1 MNKKATLIV
10 VTIVIV
16 GLVLVGVMMMRMR
29 RGMMGGSD
37 LPLMAVSTDGTQIPL
52 SDSVKA
58 VTGELPQGTA
68 AQQSGDM
75 IVSLTLNPYPPTAGM
90 SEFTVTLID
99 ATGQAINDATIALD
113 LSMPAMRMPPNQ
125 PDLSSASNGKYSATA
140 PFTMRG
146 WWRIEVIITRGGQ
159 TQSVFFD
166 VGL

>member
-10 VTIVIV
+10 ITIVIV
-16 GLVLVGVMMMRMR
+16 GIVLLGAMMMRMR
-29 RGMMGGSD
+29 RGMMSSD
-37 LPLMAVSTDGTQIPL
+37 LPLMAVSSDGTQIPL
-52 SDSVKA
+52 SDAVKA

-75 IVSLTLNPYPPTAGM
+75 IVLLTLNPYPPTAGM
-90 SEFTVTLID
+90 SDFTVTLTD
-99 ATGQAINDATIALD
+99 TTGQAINDATIALD

-125 PDLSSASNGKYSATA
+125 PDLPSGSDGKYSGTA

>member
-1 MNKKATLIV
+1 MNKKSTLTV

-16 GLVLVGVMMMRMR
+16 GIVLLGAMMMRMR
-29 RGMMGGSD
+29 RGMMSSD
-37 LPLMAVSTDGTQIPL
+37 LPLMAVSSDGTEIPL
-52 SDSVKA
+52 SAAMKA
-58 VTGELPQGTA
+58 VTGELPLGTA
-68 AQQSGDM
+68 AQQAGDM
-75 IVSLTLNPYPPTAGM
+75 IVLLTLNPYPPTSGM
-90 SEFTVTLID
+90 SEFNVTLTD
-99 ATGQAINDATIALD
+99 AAGQAINDATIALD

-125 PDLSSASNGKYSATA
+125 PDLSSGSDGKYNGTA

>member
-16 GLVLVGVMMMRMR
+16 GVVLLGAMMMRMR
-29 RGMMGGSD
+29 GGMMSSD
-37 LPLMAVSTDGTQIPL
+37 LPLMAVSADGTQISL
-52 SDSVKA
+52 SDAVKA
-58 VTGELPQGTA
+58 VTGELPLGTA
-68 AQQSGDM
+68 AQQAGDM
-75 IVSLTLNPYPPTAGM
+75 IVLLTLNPYPPTAGM
-90 SEFTVTLID
+90 SDFTVTLTD

-125 PDLSSASNGKYSATA
+125 PDLPSGSDGKYSGTA

-146 WWRIEVIITRGGQ
+146 WWRIEVIVTRGGQ
-159 TQSVFFD
+159 TRSVFFD